1 MKKILILFVFCLGLV
16 KLYAQE
22 NKTVTDTISPWKKGG
37 TFTFIFNQSAFNNDW
52 LGGGS
57 SSLAG
62 NVNLNYDLNYAK
74 NGWSWD
80 TKLLAAYG
88 QTKIKGEVNAKKTDD
103 RLELNSVLGKRA
115 TGNWYY
121 SLMLNFR
128 TQFDSGFDPNQKKI
142 SHFFSPAYI
151 QLGPGML
158 WKKSDNLYVNIS
170 PLNSR
175 GILVH
180 KEFTELVAAYGVE
193 QGKTFRYELGAGI
206 NAYYKFLVLENVT
219 FENILSLYSNYL
231 HEPKNIDINYQLNI
245 NMKVNKYITTN
256 IAFQAIYD
264 DEAVA
269 AFQIRQLFGLG
280 LNYNF

>member
-88 QTKIKGEVNAKKTDD
+88 QTKVKGEVNAKKTDD

>member
-1 MKKILILFVFCLGLV
+1 MRKILLIFIFSLKFINI
-16 KLYAQE
+16 YAQD
-22 NKTVTDTISPWKKGG
+22 NTVVKDTISPWKKGG

-62 NVNLNYDLNYAK
+62 NVNLNYDINYKK
-74 NGWSWD
+74 NDWSWD

-88 QTKIKGEVNAKKTDD
+88 QTKVRGEVKAKKTDD
-103 RLELNSVLGKRA
+103 RIELNSVVGKRA
-115 TGNWYY
+115 FGYWYY
-121 SLMLNFR
+121 SVMFNFR
-128 TQFDSGFDPNQKKI
+128 TQFDSGFDNDNIKI
-142 SHFFSPAYI
+142 SHFLSPGYF

-158 WKKSDNLYVNIS
+158 WKKSDNLKVNIS
-170 PLNSR
+170 PANSR
-175 GILVH
+175 VTAIH
-180 KEFTELVAAYGVE
+180 EEFTALGPAYGVLKGE
-193 QGKTFRYELGAGI
+193 KTRYELGAGL
-206 NAYYKFLVLENVT
+206 NAYYKFMVLENVN

-231 HEPKNIDINYQLNI
+231 DKPLNVDINYQLNI
-245 NMKVNKYITTN
+245 TMKVNKYITTN

-264 DEAVA
+264 DDAIK